1 MTIPSLSATP
11 RRTIFRLPKR
21 FAHTGLLTG
30 GGVVVLALVM
40 AAFAP
45 WLAPY
50 DPYLQNLPARFT
62 PPVWFEGGSW
72 DHVLGTDH
80 LGRDYLSRIIFG
92 VRVSLTIAFA
102 CAAISC
108 VIGTTLGVIAG
119 YFGGVVDRIV
129 SFIITVRLAMPVV
142 LVALAVVGLVGN
154 SLTIVVLVLGLLL
167 WDQFAIV
174 MRTAV
179 QRVRN
184 AEYIA
189 AAQAIGASRLR
200 IILTE
205 VLPNTLNVLLVILSL
220 EMAHAVLLEA
230 ALSFLGLG
238 VQPPTP
244 SWGLMV
250 SEGKDYIFFSP
261 WVIAI
266 PGVAIFILVLAIN
279 FVGDGLRD
287 LLSPQERRD

>member
-1 MTIPSLSATP
+1 MTVSPELISA
-11 RRTIFRLPKR
+11 RRSWFRLPPPWV
-21 FAHTGLLTG
+21 HVGLLTG
-30 GGVVVLALVM
+30 GSVIVLCLLV
-40 AAFAP
+40 AIFAP
-45 WLAPY
+45 WIAPY
-50 DPYLQNLPARFT
+50 DPYLQNLPNRFI
-62 PPVWFEGGSW
+62 PPVWFEKGTW
-72 DHVLGTDH
+72 DHLLGTDH
-80 LGRDYLSRIIFG
+80 LGRDYLSRIIYG
-92 VRVSLTIAFA
+92 VRVSLTIAF
-102 CAAISC
+102 CCSAIAC
-108 VIGTTLGVIAG
+108 VIGTTLGVMAG
-119 YFGGVVDRIV
+119 YFGGAVDRVI

-154 SLTIVVLVLGLLL
+154 SLTIVILVLGLLL

-179 QRVRN
+179 QRIRN

-189 AAQAIGASRLR
+189 AAHAIGASRLR

-238 VQPPTP
+238 VQPPLP

-266 PGVAIFILVLAIN
+266 PGAAIFILVLAIN

-287 LLSPQERRD
+287 VLSPQERRG